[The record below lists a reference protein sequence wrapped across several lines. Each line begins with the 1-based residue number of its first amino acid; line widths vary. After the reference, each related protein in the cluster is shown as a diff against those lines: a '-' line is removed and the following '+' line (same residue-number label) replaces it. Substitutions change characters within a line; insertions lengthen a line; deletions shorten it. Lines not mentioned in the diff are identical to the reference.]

1 MRSMGLD
8 SALPPQGFYN
18 AGQKL
23 AAVAAVLCSV
33 GLALSGLFLAA
44 LALHLV
50 APGSEDAA
58 QWALFIHLLCAGVMA
73 VVLPIHIYMAAF
85 APGEGPALRSMFSG
99 FIPVTF
105 IRHHNPLLG
114 TNSSCAKGLSVQ
126 KPPIPFPKEPAMN
139 IKTIASAVL
148 AAVVLCAAP
157 AFADGK
163 MNLNTATE
171 QELSANPAVGPELA
185 KGIVEFRENV
195 GDIKSMDELL
205 EVKGVTPEV
214 LEKLKQAV
222 TVEAIEGAECSC

>member
-1 MRSMGLD
+1 
-8 SALPPQGFYN
+8 
-18 AGQKL
+18 
-23 AAVAAVLCSV
+23 
-33 GLALSGLFLAA
+33 
-44 LALHLV
+44 
-50 APGSEDAA
+50 
-58 QWALFIHLLCAGVMA
+58 
-73 VVLPIHIYMAAF
+73 
-85 APGEGPALRSMFSG
+85 
-99 FIPVTF
+99 
-105 IRHHNPLLG
+105 
-114 TNSSCAKGLSVQ
+114 
-126 KPPIPFPKEPAMN
+126 MN

-171 QELSANPAVGPELA
+171 QELA